1 MQSALFTKKVGM
13 ISWFTNKKV
22 LLPVTVLK
30 VLSCMV
36 IRKKTIDKD
45 GYNAVIVNYGPK
57 AKKLTKA
64 IKNSFSHLDI
74 EPKKYLRELK
84 LSPEIYETTKVG
96 DILSLEQFY
105 KDQFI
110 DAKGTS
116 IGKGFAGG
124 MKRHHFSGLEASHGV
139 SASHRAHG
147 STGSCQDPGKVF
159 KGKKMAG
166 HLGAKT
172 ITQQNLQIVEVDKE
186 KEVILVKGC
195 VPGSKGSVLFI
206 RNSIKK

>member
-30 VLSCMV
+30 VLSCIV

-84 LSPEIYETTKVG
+84 LSPEVYETTKVG

-124 MKRHHFSGLEASHGV
+124 MKRHHFRGLEASHGV

-172 ITQQNLQIVEVDKE
+172 VTQQNLQIVEVDKE